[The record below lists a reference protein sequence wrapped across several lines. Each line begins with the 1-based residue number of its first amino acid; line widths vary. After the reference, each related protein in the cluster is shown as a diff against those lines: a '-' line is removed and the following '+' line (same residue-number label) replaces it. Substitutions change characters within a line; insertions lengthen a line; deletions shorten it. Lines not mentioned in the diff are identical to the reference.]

1 MAVVSQPFRKELFIQ
16 LTVMIFVVSSESLV
30 IPFVVSCILSVIVP
44 VPDNCLF
51 LIYQCEVFFLI
62 LIFRF
67 FLFFLH
73 FGLLIDI
80 QVN

>member
-1 MAVVSQPFRKELFIQ
+1 MAVVSHPFRKELFIQ
-16 LTVMIFVVSSESLV
+16 LTVMIFVVSSGSLV
-30 IPFVVSCILSVIVP
+30 IPFVVSCILGVIVP

-67 FLFFLH
+67 FFTFWA
-73 FGLLIDI
+73 FDRYIDI